1 MNIFY
6 KIVNLFID
14 MSIILW
20 YTELMKYVSKKLND
34 SLNVSGIVN
43 LHFFEFGKDFSTE
56 DERHPFYELIF
67 VNSGKMY
74 VASEDYTGYLN
85 KHEMII
91 HRSDTEHSLKCD
103 ADGVLAVIIIG
114 FETDSDILD
123 VFSKAPLLLSDNLIK
138 KLAEIIK
145 EGRNV
150 FLPPFNTPVY
160 DMKKR
165 KHQMFGSEQLLRMLL
180 EYFLIS
186 LVREYR
192 FNENAED
199 DSNKTTAA
207 ISEVIEYV
215 SGNCLEKI
223 TIDELSFLF
232 RTNRSTLCREF
243 KSVTGKS
250 VIEYINQKKYE
261 IAMKKIRETNDSFTK
276 IAEEMKF
283 DSIHYFTSFFKKMSG
298 MTPSEFRKK
307 VQRKS

>member
-1 MNIFY
+1 
-6 KIVNLFID
+6 
-14 MSIILW
+14 
-20 YTELMKYVSKKLND
+20 
-34 SLNVSGIVN
+34 
-43 LHFFEFGKDFSTE
+43 
-56 DERHPFYELIF
+56 
-67 VNSGKMY
+67 
-74 VASEDYTGYLN
+74 
-85 KHEMII
+85 MII

-103 ADGVLAVIIIG
+103 KDGVLAVIIIG
-114 FETDSDILD
+114 FETDSDLLD
-123 VFSKAPLLLSDNLIK
+123 VFSKSPLPLSDNLIK

-150 FLPPFNTPVY
+150 FLPPFNIPVY

-165 KHQMFGSEQLLRMLL
+165 KRQMFGSEQLLRMLL

-199 DSNKTTAA
+199 DPKTTAA

-243 KSVTGKS
+243 KRVTGKS
-250 VIEYINQKKYE
+250 VVEYINEQKFE
-261 IAMKKIRETNDSFTK
+261 IAKQKIISTTDNFTK

-298 MTPSEFRKK
+298 MTPSEFRKQAAK
-307 VQRKS
+307 